1 MLGAEEEKKGFQMYI
16 LALNCGSSS
25 LKYQVFDANTKKAIV
40 GGNVEKIGLDD
51 SFVTQKYPDGTKQKK
66 VTPMK
71 NHDEALNVVLFML
84 REASIDL
91 NEIGGVGHR
100 VVMGGDKFASS
111 VEITDEVIKT
121 IDKLSPLAPLHN
133 PPALRGIMTAKQL
146 LPNAKQVAVFDTAF
160 HQTMPDFSYRY
171 AVPRAWYTEL
181 GVRKYGFHGTSH
193 LYVSKRAAAML
204 GKPANQCNLITMHIG
219 SGASATA
226 IRNGVSVDTS
236 LGMTPLAG
244 LTMGTR
250 PGDLDPGVVLYVMEQ
265 LKLTPAQMQTH
276 LSKESGLKGLTECY
290 ADRRDV
296 EENKATND
304 SCRLAIDMEVQNVKK
319 YIGAFMAELG
329 RVDAV
334 VFTAG
339 VGENDE
345 YLRGKFCEGLENIG
359 IKLDVKKN
367 AETLARKGAG
377 ETVISTPDSPVKVF
391 MIPTDEELVIVED
404 TLAIMN
410 KKYNPNHLIM
420 DYSFAQ
426 QQKQK

>member
-1 MLGAEEEKKGFQMYI
+1 MYI

-25 LKYQVFDANTKKAIV
+25 LKYQVFDAGTKTAIV
-40 GGNVEKIGLDD
+40 GGNVEKIGLPD

-66 VTPMK
+66 ETSMK

-160 HQTMPDFSYRY
+160 HQTMPDYAYRY

-181 GVRKYGFHGTSH
+181 GVRRYGFHGTSH

-204 GKPANQCNLITMHIG
+204 GKPADQCNLITMHIG

-265 LKLTPAQMQTH
+265 LKLSPAQMQTH
-276 LSKESGLKGLTECY
+276 LSKDSGLKGLTECY

-359 IKLDVKKN
+359 IKLDMKKN
-367 AETLARKGAG
+367 NETLARKGAG
-377 ETVISTPDSPVKVF
+377 ETVISTPDSPVKLF
-391 MIPTDEELVIVED
+391 MIPTNEELVIVED
-404 TLAIMN
+404 
-410 KKYNPNHLIM
+410 
-420 DYSFAQ
+420 
-426 QQKQK
+426 